1 MKKILKFLSIGMLVF
16 TSGLLGSCNNNTS
29 NSNGNSTSS
38 SEHKHSFS
46 SPVITKEATC
56 KEEGIRTFTCDS
68 CDFSYTEVIEKVPH
82 TLKYVFEEDDH
93 YQKCEKCDYVS
104 EKEKHNYDT
113 LISKID
119 ATCLIEG
126 KEVYKCV
133 CEKTK
138 EVNLGKGDHNYNKY
152 NYNENTHWQVCEIC
166 KESHTDPVN
175 HTFTEQIVKEVT
187 CEADGKKKF
196 TCVCGYSY
204 EETITSTGH
213 DLDYSNIVSRTQ
225 SGHYYNCK
233 NCNQKVVVAH
243 NYVEVDCEYNRPSTC
258 YQDGHQDY
266 KCFVC
271 DFTTHRNLG
280 KTDDHNFSSLW
291 TYNDTHHWHK
301 CLNGDGQCEE
311 KDKLGQ
317 HSFTN
322 VRQEATCVE
331 DGRINTVCVVCGY
344 LQKYE
349 VIKAPGHDYK
359 EEILKNATCV
369 EVGQVK
375 KVCSVCGDEVIED
388 IPLTKHTWNEYAYDA
403 TNHWHKCSICG
414 VEQDKNKVNHTLKE
428 EVIKAAS
435 CTESGTSKF
444 TCSVCGYSI
453 TKETTKNHAYHFN
466 DDATDATCIEVSHWT
481 ETCEYCGDTIEV
493 SGTEYAP
500 HKIDYFPRVE
510 ATEDKDGHIPY
521 WECKVCHKYFK
532 SKDCSVELSLEDI
545 IIPATKEVITD
556 LSLLE
561 GYGNALQNNETSTKI
576 YEIKAKVALID
587 LENNQVMVID
597 DNENDFL
604 IQFLASANI
613 NTLNEDDIITAKFNL
628 TKNENGEV
636 STINATIVNVE
647 SAEQLYS
654 IYITGN
660 DYVSYNYCYVSST
673 NNEYITDDT
682 FNILEKGETITIT
695 IYHNSTIKPVL
706 KINGKEVAISVTGNG
721 MSSANYVVDGDVHIE
736 LSSK

>member
-1 MKKILKFLSIGMLVF
+1 MKKILKFLSIGMLIF

-29 NSNGNSTSS
+29 NSNSDSTSS

-56 KEEGIRTFTCDS
+56 KEEGIKTFTCDS
-68 CDFSYTEVIEKVPH
+68 CDFSYTEVITKLPH
-82 TLKYVFEEDDH
+82 TLKYVVEEDEH

-104 EKEKHNYDT
+104 EKEKHDYVT

-119 ATCLIEG
+119 ATCLVEG
-126 KEVYKCV
+126 KEIYRCV

-138 EVNLGKGDHNYNKY
+138 EVILEKTNHNYNKY

-166 KESHTDPVN
+166 KESHTEPVS

-204 EETITSTGH
+204 EEAITSTGH

-233 NCNQKVVVAH
+233 NCNQKVAVAH

-266 KCFVC
+266 KCIVC
-271 DFTTHRNLG
+271 DFVTHTSLT
-280 KTDDHNFSSLW
+280 KTNDHNFTSLW
-291 TYNDTHHWHK
+291 TYNGTHHWHK
-301 CLNGDGQCEE
+301 CLNGDCQEKSNEGEHVIVKSVKEAICEE
-311 KDKLGQ
+311 DGKIIYLCQICG
-317 HSFTN
+317 
-322 VRQEATCVE
+322 CVQ
-331 DGRINTVCVVCGY
+331 N
-344 LQKYE
+344 E
-349 VIKAPGHDYK
+349 VTIKAPGHDYK
-359 EEILKNATCV
+359 EEILKQATCV

-375 KVCSVCGDEVIED
+375 KICNVCGDEVIED
-388 IPLTKHTWNEYAYDA
+388 IPLTKHTWNGYAYDA

-414 VEQDKNKVNHTLKE
+414 VEQESKVGHTLIE

-444 TCSVCGYSI
+444 TCNVCGYSI

-466 DDATDATCIEVSHWT
+466 DDATDATCMEVSHWT

-510 ATEDKDGHIPY
+510 ATEEKDGNIPY

-545 IIPATKEVITD
+545 IIPATKEVITN

-604 IQFLASANI
+604 IKFLASANI
-613 NTLNEDDIITAKFNL
+613 NTLNEEDIITVKFNL
-628 TKNENGEV
+628 TKNEKGEV
-636 STINATIVNVE
+636 STTNVTIVNVE
-647 SAEQLYS
+647 SAEKLYS

-660 DYVSYNYCYVSST
+660 DYVSYNYCCASST
-673 NNEYITDDT
+673 NNAYITDDT

-695 IYHNSTIKPVL
+695 IYHNSTITPVL
-706 KINGKEVAISVTGNG
+706 KINGIEIAVKLVENKNNESIATF
-721 MSSANYVVDGDVHIE
+721 VVDGDVHID

>member
-1 MKKILKFLSIGMLVF
+1 MKKTLKFLSIGMLVF
-16 TSGLLGSCNNNTS
+16 TSGLLWSCNNNTS
-29 NSNGNSTSS
+29 NSNSNSTSS

-68 CDFSYTEVIEKVPH
+68 CDFSYTEVITKLPH

-104 EKEKHNYDT
+104 EKEKHNYVT

-119 ATCLIEG
+119 ATCLVEG
-126 KEVYKCV
+126 KEVYQCV

-138 EVNLGKGDHNYNKY
+138 EISLGKGNHTYNSY
-152 NYNENTHWQVCEIC
+152 NYDANTHWQVCEIC
-166 KESHTDPVN
+166 KESHTEPVN
-175 HTFTEQIVKEVT
+175 HTFTEQIVKKVT

-196 TCVCGYSY
+196 TCICGYSY

-233 NCNQKVVVAH
+233 KCNQKVVVAH
-243 NYVEVDCEYNRPSTC
+243 NYEEVDCEYNRPSTC

-280 KTDDHNFSSLW
+280 KTNDHNFSSLW
-291 TYNDTHHWHK
+291 ESNGTHHWHK
-301 CLNGDGQCEE
+301 CLNGDCQEKSNEGEHVIVKSVKEAICEE
-311 KDKLGQ
+311 
-317 HSFTN
+317 
-322 VRQEATCVE
+322 
-331 DGRINTVCVVCGY
+331 DGKIIYLCQICGRV
-344 LQKYE
+344 QNE
-349 VIKAPGHDYK
+349 VTIKAPGHDYK
-359 EEILKNATCV
+359 EEILKQATCV

-375 KVCSVCGDEVIED
+375 KICNVCGDEVIED

-414 VEQDKNKVNHTLKE
+414 VEQESKVNHTLIE

-493 SGTEYAP
+493 SGKEYAP
-500 HKIDYFPRVE
+500 HTIEYHERVK
-510 ATEDKDGHIPY
+510 ATEEKDGNIPY

-545 IIPATKEVITD
+545 IIPATKEVITN

-576 YEIKAKVALID
+576 YEIKAKVASID

-597 DNENDFL
+597 DNGNDFL

-613 NTLNEDDIITAKFNL
+613 NTLNEEDIITVKFNL
-628 TKNENGEV
+628 TKNEKGEV
-636 STINATIVNVE
+636 STTNVSIVNVE
-647 SAEQLYS
+647 SAEKLYS

-721 MSSANYVVDGDVHIE
+721 ISSANYVVDGDVHIE

>member
-1 MKKILKFLSIGMLVF
+1 MKKILKFLSIGMLIF

-29 NSNGNSTSS
+29 NSNSDSTSS

-56 KEEGIRTFTCDS
+56 KEEGIKTFTCDS
-68 CDFSYTEVIEKVPH
+68 CDFSYTEVITKLPH
-82 TLKYVFEEDDH
+82 TLKYVVEEDEH

-104 EKEKHNYDT
+104 EKEKHDYVT

-119 ATCLIEG
+119 ATCLVEG
-126 KEVYKCV
+126 KEIYRCV

-138 EVNLGKGDHNYNKY
+138 EVILEKTNHNYNKY

-166 KESHTDPVN
+166 KESHAELVS

-233 NCNQKVVVAH
+233 NCNQKVAVAH

-266 KCFVC
+266 KCIVC
-271 DFTTHRNLG
+271 DFVTHTSLT
-280 KTDDHNFSSLW
+280 KTNDHNFTSLW
-291 TYNDTHHWHK
+291 TYNGTHHWHK
-301 CLNGDGQCEE
+301 CLNGDCQEKSNEGEHVIVKSVKEAICEE
-311 KDKLGQ
+311 
-317 HSFTN
+317 
-322 VRQEATCVE
+322 
-331 DGRINTVCVVCGY
+331 DGKIIYLCQICGRV
-344 LQKYE
+344 QNE
-349 VIKAPGHDYK
+349 VTIKAPGHDYK

-375 KVCSVCGDEVIED
+375 KVCNVCGDEVIED

-414 VEQDKNKVNHTLKE
+414 VEQESKVGHTLIE

-435 CTESGTSKF
+435 CAESGTSKF

-466 DDATDATCIEVSHWT
+466 DDATDATCMEVSHWT

-493 SGTEYAP
+493 SGKEYAP
-500 HKIDYFPRVE
+500 HTIEYHERVE
-510 ATEDKDGHIPY
+510 ATEDKEGNNPY
-521 WECKVCHKYFK
+521 WECLVCHKYFK

-561 GYGNALQNNETSTKI
+561 GYGNALQNNKTSTKI

-613 NTLNEDDIITAKFNL
+613 NTLNEDDIITVKFNL

-636 STINATIVNVE
+636 STTNVTIVNVE
-647 SAEQLYS
+647 SAEKLYS
-654 IYITGN
+654 IYIAGN
-660 DYVSYNYCYVSST
+660 DYVSYNYCCASST
-673 NNEYITDDT
+673 NNAYITDDT

-695 IYHNSTIKPVL
+695 IYHNSTITPVL

>member
-29 NSNGNSTSS
+29 NSNSNSTSS

-68 CDFSYTEVIEKVPH
+68 CDFSYTEVITKLAH
-82 TLKYVFEEDDH
+82 TLKYVVEEDEH

-138 EVNLGKGDHNYNKY
+138 EVNLGKGEHAYNNYNYDANK
-152 NYNENTHWQVCEIC
+152 HWKVCEIC
-166 KESHTDPVN
+166 KESHTEPVN
-175 HTFTEQIVKEVT
+175 HTFTEQIVKKVT

-196 TCVCGYSY
+196 TCICGYSY

-233 NCNQKVVVAH
+233 KCNQKVVVAH

-280 KTDDHNFSSLW
+280 KTNDHNFSSLW
-291 TYNDTHHWHK
+291 ESNGTHHWHK
-301 CLNGDGQCEE
+301 CLNGDCQEKSNEGEHVIVKSVKEAICEE
-311 KDKLGQ
+311 
-317 HSFTN
+317 
-322 VRQEATCVE
+322 
-331 DGRINTVCVVCGY
+331 DGKIIYLCQICGRV
-344 LQKYE
+344 QNE
-349 VIKAPGHDYK
+349 VTIKAPGHDYK
-359 EEILKNATCV
+359 EEILKQATCV

-375 KVCSVCGDEVIED
+375 KICNVCGDEVIED

-414 VEQDKNKVNHTLKE
+414 VEQESKVGHTLIE

-466 DDATDATCIEVSHWT
+466 DDATDATCMEVSHWT

-510 ATEDKDGHIPY
+510 ATEEKDGNIPY

-545 IIPATKEVITD
+545 IIPATKEVITN

-561 GYGNALQNNETSTKI
+561 EYGNALQNNETSTNV
-576 YEIKAKVALID
+576 YEVKAKVALID

-613 NTLNEDDIITAKFNL
+613 NTLNEEDIITIKFNL
-628 TKNENGEV
+628 TKNEKGEV
-636 STINATIVNVE
+636 STTNVTIVNVE
-647 SAEQLYS
+647 SAEKLYS

-660 DYVSYNYCYVSST
+660 DYVSYNYCYASST
-673 NNEYITDDT
+673 NNAYITDDT

-706 KINGKEVAISVTGNG
+706 KINGVEIAVKLVENKNNESIATF
-721 MSSANYVVDGDVHIE
+721 VVDGDVHID

>member
-16 TSGLLGSCNNNTS
+16 TSGLLWSCNNNTS
-29 NSNGNSTSS
+29 NSNSDSTSS

-68 CDFSYTEVIEKVPH
+68 CDFSYTEVITKLAH
-82 TLKYVFEEDDH
+82 TLKFVVEDDEH

-104 EKEKHNYDT
+104 EKEKHNYAT
-113 LISKID
+113 LVSKIN
-119 ATCLIEG
+119 ATCLVEG
-126 KEVYKCV
+126 KEVYQCV

-138 EVNLGKGDHNYNKY
+138 EVNLGKGEHVYNNYNYDANK
-152 NYNENTHWQVCEIC
+152 HWQVCEIC
-166 KESHTDPVN
+166 KESHTEPVN

-187 CEADGKKKF
+187 CEVDGKKKF
-196 TCVCGYSY
+196 TCICGYSY
-204 EETITSTGH
+204 EEVIKSTGH

-233 NCNQKVVVAH
+233 NCNQKVAVAH

-266 KCFVC
+266 KCIVC
-271 DFTTHRNLG
+271 DFVTHTSLT
-280 KTDDHNFSSLW
+280 KTNDHNFTSLW
-291 TYNDTHHWHK
+291 TYNGTHHWHK
-301 CLNGDGQCEE
+301 CLNGDCQEKSNEGEHVIVKSVKEAICEE
-311 KDKLGQ
+311 
-317 HSFTN
+317 
-322 VRQEATCVE
+322 
-331 DGRINTVCVVCGY
+331 DGKIIYLCQICGRV
-344 LQKYE
+344 QNE
-349 VIKAPGHDYK
+349 VTIKAPGHDYK

-375 KVCSVCGDEVIED
+375 KICNVCGDEVIED

-414 VEQDKNKVNHTLKE
+414 VEQESKVGHTLIE

-435 CTESGTSKF
+435 CSESGTSKF

-466 DDATDATCIEVSHWT
+466 DDATDATCMEVSHWT

-493 SGTEYAP
+493 SGTEYAQ

-510 ATEDKDGHIPY
+510 ATEEKDGNIPY

-561 GYGNALQNNETSTKI
+561 RYGNALQNNETSTKI

-613 NTLNEDDIITAKFNL
+613 NTLNEDDIITVKFNL
-628 TKNENGEV
+628 TKNEKGEV
-636 STINATIVNVE
+636 STTNVTIVNVE
-647 SAEQLYS
+647 SAEKLYS

-660 DYVSYNYCYVSST
+660 DYVSYNYCCASST
-673 NNEYITDDT
+673 NNEYITDNT
-682 FNILEKGETITIT
+682 FNVLEKGETITIT
-695 IYHNSTIKPVL
+695 IYHNSTITPVL

>member
-1 MKKILKFLSIGMLVF
+1 MKKILKFLSIGMLIF

-29 NSNGNSTSS
+29 NSNSDSTSS

-56 KEEGIRTFTCDS
+56 KEEGIKTFTCDS
-68 CDFSYTEVIEKVPH
+68 CDFSYTEVITKLPH
-82 TLKYVFEEDDH
+82 TLKYVVEEDEH

-104 EKEKHNYDT
+104 EKEKHDYVT
-113 LISKID
+113 LISKIG
-119 ATCLIEG
+119 ATCLVEG
-126 KEVYKCV
+126 KEIYRCV

-138 EVNLGKGDHNYNKY
+138 EVILEKTNHNYNKY

-166 KESHTDPVN
+166 KESHTEPVS

-233 NCNQKVVVAH
+233 KCNQKVVVAH

-266 KCFVC
+266 KCIVC
-271 DFTTHRNLG
+271 DFVTHTSLT
-280 KTDDHNFSSLW
+280 KTNDHNFTSLW
-291 TYNDTHHWHK
+291 TYNGTHHWHK
-301 CLNGDGQCEE
+301 CLNGDCQEKSNEGEHVIVKSVKEAICEE
-311 KDKLGQ
+311 
-317 HSFTN
+317 
-322 VRQEATCVE
+322 
-331 DGRINTVCVVCGY
+331 DGKIIYLCQICGRV
-344 LQKYE
+344 QNE
-349 VIKAPGHDYK
+349 VTIKAPGHDYK

-414 VEQDKNKVNHTLKE
+414 VEQESKVGHTLME

-435 CTESGTSKF
+435 CTELGTSKF

-466 DDATDATCIEVSHWT
+466 DDATDATCMEVSHWT
-481 ETCEYCGDTIEV
+481 ETCEYCDDTIEV

-510 ATEDKDGHIPY
+510 ATEEKDGNIPY

-545 IIPATKEVITD
+545 IIPATKEVITN

-597 DNENDFL
+597 DNGNDFL

-613 NTLNEDDIITAKFNL
+613 NTLNEEDIITVKFNL
-628 TKNENGEV
+628 TKNENGKV
-636 STINATIVNVE
+636 STTNVTIVNVE
-647 SAEQLYS
+647 SAEKLYS

-721 MSSANYVVDGDVHIE
+721 ISSANYVVDGDVHIE

>member
-16 TSGLLGSCNNNTS
+16 TSGLLGSCNKNPS
-29 NSNGNSTSS
+29 NSNSDSISS
-38 SEHKHSFS
+38 SEHKHNFR

-68 CDFSYTEVIEKVPH
+68 CDFSYTEVIAKVPH

-138 EVNLGKGDHNYNKY
+138 EVNLGKGEHAYNNYNYDANK
-152 NYNENTHWQVCEIC
+152 HWQVCEIC
-166 KESHTDPVN
+166 KESHTEPVN
-175 HTFTEQIVKEVT
+175 HTFTEQIVKKVT

-280 KTDDHNFSSLW
+280 KTNDHNFSSLW
-291 TYNDTHHWHK
+291 ESNGTHHWHK
-301 CLNGDGQCEE
+301 CLNGDCQEKSNEGEHVIVKSVKEAICEE
-311 KDKLGQ
+311 
-317 HSFTN
+317 
-322 VRQEATCVE
+322 
-331 DGRINTVCVVCGY
+331 DGKIIYLCQICGRV
-344 LQKYE
+344 QNE
-349 VIKAPGHDYK
+349 VTIKAPGHDYK

-414 VEQDKNKVNHTLKE
+414 VEQESKVGHTLIE

-466 DDATDATCIEVSHWT
+466 DDATDATCMEVSHWT
-481 ETCEYCGDTIEV
+481 ETCEYCGDTIEA
-493 SGTEYAP
+493 SGKEYAP

-510 ATEDKDGHIPY
+510 ATEEKDGNIPY

-545 IIPATKEVITD
+545 IIPATKEVITN

-561 GYGNALQNNETSTKI
+561 EYGNALQNNETSTKV

-613 NTLNEDDIITAKFNL
+613 NTLNEEDIITVKFNL

-636 STINATIVNVE
+636 STTNVSIVNVE

-660 DYVSYNYCYVSST
+660 DYVSYNYCYASST
-673 NNEYITDDT
+673 NNAYITDDT

-706 KINGKEVAISVTGNG
+706 KINGVEIAVKFVENKNNESIATF
-721 MSSANYVVDGDVHIE
+721 VVNGDVHID

>member
-1 MKKILKFLSIGMLVF
+1 MKKILKFLSIGMLIF

-29 NSNGNSTSS
+29 NSNSDSTSS

-56 KEEGIRTFTCDS
+56 KEEGIKTFTCDS
-68 CDFSYTEVIEKVPH
+68 CDFPYTEVITKLPH
-82 TLKYVFEEDDH
+82 TLKYVFEEDEH

-104 EKEKHNYDT
+104 EKEKHNYVT

-119 ATCLIEG
+119 ATCLVEG
-126 KEVYKCV
+126 KEIYRCV

-138 EVNLGKGDHNYNKY
+138 EVILEKTNHNYNKY

-166 KESHTDPVN
+166 KESHTEPVS

-233 NCNQKVVVAH
+233 KCNQKVVVAH

-266 KCFVC
+266 KCIVC
-271 DFTTHRNLG
+271 DFVTHTSLT
-280 KTDDHNFSSLW
+280 KTNDHNFTSLW
-291 TYNDTHHWHK
+291 TYNGTHHWHK
-301 CLNGDGQCEE
+301 CLNGDCQEKSNEGEHVIVKSVKEAICEE
-311 KDKLGQ
+311 
-317 HSFTN
+317 
-322 VRQEATCVE
+322 
-331 DGRINTVCVVCGY
+331 DGKIIYLCQICGRV
-344 LQKYE
+344 QNE
-349 VIKAPGHDYK
+349 VTIKAPGHDYK

-375 KVCSVCGDEVIED
+375 KICNVCGDEVIED

-414 VEQDKNKVNHTLKE
+414 VEQESKVGHTLIE

-493 SGTEYAP
+493 SGKEYAP

-510 ATEDKDGHIPY
+510 ATEEKDGNIPY

-545 IIPATKEVITD
+545 IIPATKEVITN

-597 DNENDFL
+597 DNGNDFL

-613 NTLNEDDIITAKFNL
+613 NTLNEEDIITVKFNL
-628 TKNENGEV
+628 TKNENGKV
-636 STINATIVNVE
+636 STTNVTIVNVE
-647 SAEQLYS
+647 SAEKLYS

-660 DYVSYNYCYVSST
+660 DYASYNYCYASSA

-695 IYHNSTIKPVL
+695 IYHNDNITPVL

>member
-1 MKKILKFLSIGMLVF
+1 MKKTLKFLSIGMLVF

-29 NSNGNSTSS
+29 NSNSNSTSS

-56 KEEGIRTFTCDS
+56 KEEGIKTFTCDS
-68 CDFSYTEVIEKVPH
+68 CDFSYTEVIAKVPH
-82 TLKYVFEEDDH
+82 TLKFVVEEDEH

-104 EKEKHNYDT
+104 EKEKHDYVT

-119 ATCLIEG
+119 ATCLVEG
-126 KEVYKCV
+126 KEIYRCV

-138 EVNLGKGDHNYNKY
+138 EVILEKTNHNYNKY

-166 KESHTDPVN
+166 KESHTEPVS

-187 CEADGKKKF
+187 CEADGKKKS

-233 NCNQKVVVAH
+233 NCNQKVAVAH
-243 NYVEVDCEYNRPSTC
+243 NYEEVDCEYNRPSTC

-271 DFTTHRNLG
+271 DFVTHTSLA
-280 KTDDHNFSSLW
+280 KTNNHNFSSLW
-291 TYNDTHHWHK
+291 ENNGTHHWHK
-301 CLNGDGQCEE
+301 CLNGDCQEKSNEGEHVIVKSVKEAICEE
-311 KDKLGQ
+311 
-317 HSFTN
+317 
-322 VRQEATCVE
+322 
-331 DGRINTVCVVCGY
+331 DGKIIYLCQICGRV
-344 LQKYE
+344 QNE
-349 VIKAPGHDYK
+349 VTIKAPGHDYK

-375 KVCSVCGDEVIED
+375 KTCNVCGDEVIED

-414 VEQDKNKVNHTLKE
+414 VEQESKVNHTLKE

-466 DDATDATCIEVSHWT
+466 DDATDATCMEVSHWT

-493 SGTEYAP
+493 SGKEYAP

-510 ATEDKDGHIPY
+510 ATEEKDGNIPY

-545 IIPATKEVITD
+545 IIPATKEVITN

-597 DNENDFL
+597 DNGNDFL

-613 NTLNEDDIITAKFNL
+613 NTLNEEDIITVKFNL
-628 TKNENGEV
+628 TKNENGKV
-636 STINATIVNVE
+636 STTNVTIVNVE
-647 SAEQLYS
+647 SAEKLYS

-660 DYVSYNYCYVSST
+660 DYVSYNYCSASST
-673 NNEYITDDT
+673 NNAYITDDT

-695 IYHNSTIKPVL
+695 VYHNSTITPVL
-706 KINGKEVAISVTGNG
+706 KINGIEIAVKLVENKNNESIATF
-721 MSSANYVVDGDVHIE
+721 VVDGDVHID